1 MAVFP
6 ESMNKFDYNDPS
18 TALRTV
24 EQYIGYMCERMEF
37 AMTQMTR
44 NVDKAGTSSTEM
56 YLMLVELSNNL
67 AAMRSSIDSLG
78 GSVSRL
84 RQTVDDMATRLDTA
98 EGTLQTLT
106 TTTIPDLQTRL
117 LAAEGNI
124 TSLDGRVT
132 ALEGGNNGD

>member
-37 AMTQMTR
+37 AMSQMTR

-56 YLMLVELSNNL
+56 YIMLVELSNNL
-67 AAMRSSIDSLG
+67 AAMQSSIGNFSGRISNLQAAVTDL
-78 GSVSRL
+78 
-84 RQTVDDMATRLDTA
+84 TERLDRD
-98 EGTLQTLT
+98 LQPLID
-106 TTTIPDLQTRL
+106 TTIPDLQTRL
-117 LAAEGNI
+117 QTAEGNI
-124 TSLDGRVT
+124 TSLDARVS

>member
-56 YLMLVELSNNL
+56 YIMLVELSNNL
-67 AAMRSSIDSLG
+67 AAMQSSI
-78 GSVSRL
+78 GSFSGRISNLQAAVTDL
-84 RQTVDDMATRLDTA
+84 TTRLDRD
-98 EGTLQTLT
+98 LQPLID
-106 TTTIPDLQTRL
+106 TTIPDLQTRL

-124 TSLDGRVT
+124 TSLDARVS